1 MFFSF
6 VLTVVSWSLTAKHNR
21 KEEGKEKC
29 HLSQHDQKKKKTK
42 LADKFPS
49 IYFIYFM
56 EVQRNFTQTENNSN
70 IYKRITPSYLKEW

>member
-29 HLSQHDQKKKKTK
+29 HLSQHDQKKKKKNKTCRQISQYLFYLFYGSSEK
-42 LADKFPS
+42 L
-49 IYFIYFM
+49 Y
-56 EVQRNFTQTENNSN
+56 SN
-70 IYKRITPSYLKEW
+70 

>member
-29 HLSQHDQKKKKTK
+29 HLSQHDQKKKKKKQNLQTNFPVSILSILWKFRETLLK
-42 LADKFPS
+42 LKIIQ
-49 IYFIYFM
+49 IYTS
-56 EVQRNFTQTENNSN
+56 VLLQVT
-70 IYKRITPSYLKEW
+70 